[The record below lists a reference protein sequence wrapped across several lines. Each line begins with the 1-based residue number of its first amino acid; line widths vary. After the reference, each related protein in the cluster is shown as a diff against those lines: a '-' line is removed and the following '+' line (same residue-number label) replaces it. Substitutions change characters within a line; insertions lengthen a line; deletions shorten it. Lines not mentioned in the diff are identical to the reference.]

1 MPPGPANKATRRSS
15 LRQLIAAPFAMLSGL
30 LILAIAYA
38 LVAAVLKYAYGI
50 QLPKPYG
57 LLH

>member
-1 MPPGPANKATRRSS
+1 MPPEPTNRATRRFS
-15 LRQLIAAPFAMLSGL
+15 LRHVIAAPVSMLGGL

-38 LVAAVLKYAYGI
+38 LVVTALKYAYGI

-57 LLH
+57 LLR